1 MNSTLSFYFLINM
14 IEFGKWDEDLI
25 WCPSQCYYYFKDL
38 DTEQIYCIYLRWRH
52 DDPWTAELVK
62 VEGENLSEWCDW
74 ETINLDRDY
83 TSQEYKELESF
94 VVKEMRKRFKFRL
107 NPHKKIKEEV
117 V

>member
-1 MNSTLSFYFLINM
+1 MHHL
-14 IEFGKWDEDLI
+14 G
-25 WCPSQCYYYFKDL
+25 
-38 DTEQIYCIYLRWRH
+38 IYLRWRH

-74 ETINLDRDY
+74 ETIDLDREY

-94 VVKEMRKRFKFRL
+94 VVKEMRKRFKFCL